1 MNIDFLD
8 ELNNEQ
14 RDAVEYCDGPS
25 LVVAGAGSGKTR
37 VLTYKI
43 AYLLM
48 RGLRPYNILALTFTN
63 KAAREMKE
71 RIANLVGDETARYL
85 QMGTFHSIFAR
96 ILRAEADKIG
106 FNPTFTIYD
115 QSDSQSLIKTI
126 IKDMQLDE
134 KMYKASSIHA
144 KISMAKNQLVLP
156 AQFGGVMGVNRQTPA
171 VSDIYAEYAQRC
183 RKANAMDFDD
193 LLVYTYILFRENED
207 VCRKYAERFKYIL
220 VDEYQDTNKV
230 QQMIIDLITRFHHN
244 ICVVGDDAQSIYSFR
259 GARIDNIL
267 NFSKNYPEVK
277 TFKLERNYRSTKC
290 IVRAANSLIRHNR
303 NRIDKNVYSE
313 KEDGEKIIYRP
324 LFTDREEA
332 AVVASDIEAYRRKLS
347 INYDGIA
354 ILYRTNAQSRS
365 FEDALRQRRIP
376 YKIYGGLSFYQR
388 KEIKNMTAYFRLV
401 TNTGDEEAFKR
412 IINYPARGI
421 GATTLA
427 KVSQAAREHE
437 CSMWDVI
444 CNPKECGLDVSRSV
458 IAKFDAFTE
467 LISGFIERVNRVDAF
482 ALGKEIAEKSGVE
495 ADIRSDKS
503 VEGLSRQENM
513 EEFFSALKAFV
524 DENNA
529 EGREGHVFMNDFLQ
543 EVSLLTT
550 VDEGDS
556 AETGPV
562 VTLMTAH
569 SAKGLEFPVVF
580 VVGMEEGIFPNVMC
594 SDTLAAIEEERRL
607 FYVAMT
613 RAERVCVLTSAE
625 KRYRFG
631 QLEFQTPSKFI
642 DEIDQSLVRR
652 VESSYSSS
660 YNDSFS
666 SSNNKSFSSYGGNYS
681 SNNSSYGSSYS
692 SSNYSSRP
700 YGEPKIQKTVK
711 VEIPNPSSMR
721 RIKHEVTDS
730 VAATNFSSRYNLSV
744 GDRISHSRFGEG
756 TVVAMTGTGDN
767 LKAEVKFDVEGNKT
781 LLLKFAKFEKI

>member
-8 ELNNEQ
+8 ELNSEQ
-14 RDAVEYCDGPS
+14 RAAVEYCDGPS
-25 LVVAGAGSGKTR
+25 LVIAGAGSGKTR

-63 KAAREMKE
+63 KAAREMKN
-71 RIANLVGDETARYL
+71 RIAGLVGEETARYL
-85 QMGTFHSIFAR
+85 NMGTFHSVFAR
-96 ILRAEADKIG
+96 ILRAEAEKIG
-106 FNPTFTIYD
+106 FTSSFTIYD

-126 IKDMQLDE
+126 IKDMQLDD
-134 KMYKASSIHA
+134 KQYKPAAVHG

-156 AQFGGVMGVNRQTPA
+156 AAYGGVMGVNRQMPN
-171 VSDIYAEYAQRC
+171 VGDIYVEYVSRC

-193 LLVYTYILFRENED
+193 LLVYTYMLFRDNED
-207 VCRKYAERFKYIL
+207 ICKKYASKFTYIL
-220 VDEYQDTNKV
+220 VDEYQDTNRV

-267 NFSKNYPEVK
+267 NFSSAYPNVK
-277 TFKLERNYRSTKC
+277 TFKLVRNYRSTKC
-290 IVRAANSLIRHNR
+290 IVQAANSLIRHNR
-303 NRIDKNVYSE
+303 NRIDKDVYSE
-313 KEDGEKIIYRP
+313 KEYGEKIIYRS

-332 AVVASDIEAYRRKLS
+332 SVVASDIELYRRKLN
-347 INYDGIA
+347 IGYDGIA

-365 FEDALRQRRIP
+365 FEEALRQRRIP

-401 TNTGDEEAFKR
+401 TNPGDEEAFKR
-412 IINYPARGI
+412 VINYPARGI

-427 KVSQAAREHE
+427 KISMAARESN
-437 CSMWDVI
+437 CSMWEVI
-444 CNPKECGLDVSRSV
+444 CNPTECGLEVSKGV
-458 IAKFDAFTE
+458 ITKLDKFTD
-467 LISGFIERVNRVDAF
+467 LISGFIEKVNSIDAF
-482 ALGKEIAEKSGVE
+482 ELGTMIAKESGVE
-495 ADIRSDKS
+495 EDIRSDKS

-524 DENNA
+524 DENNNA
-529 EGREGHVFMNDFLQ
+529 GREGHVFMNDFLQ

-556 AETGPV
+556 SEEGPV

-580 VVGMEEGIFPNVMC
+580 IVGMEEGIFPNAMC

-607 FYVAMT
+607 FYVALT
-613 RAERVCVLTSAE
+613 RAEKVCVITSVE

-631 QLEFQTPSKFI
+631 NLEFQNPSPFI
-642 DEIDQSLVRR
+642 REIDSSLVRTIDGNFSS
-652 VESSYSSS
+652 SSYS
-660 YNDSFS
+660 D
-666 SSNNKSFSSYGGNYS
+666 
-681 SNNSSYGSSYS
+681 NSSYSHNTSSFGGF
-692 SSNYSSRP
+692 SSRSFRESEVRNVRP
-700 YGEPKIQKTVK
+700 
-711 VEIPNPSSMR
+711 EIPDMGSMR
-721 RIKHEVTDS
+721 RIKREVTTPEPS
-730 VAATNFSSRYNLSV
+730 VDYCARYNLRV
-744 GDRISHSRFGEG
+744 GDRISHSRFGNG
-756 TVVAMTGTGDN
+756 TVEAITGNGDN
-767 LKAEVKFDVEGNKT
+767 IKAEVLFDTEGKRN
-781 LLLKFAKFEKI
+781 LLLKFARFSKM

>member
-8 ELNNEQ
+8 ELNSEQ

-48 RGLRPYNILALTFTN
+48 KGMRPYNILALTFTN

-71 RIANLVGDETARYL
+71 RIARLVGGDTARYL
-85 QMGTFHSIFAR
+85 QMGTFHSVFAR

-106 FNPTFTIYD
+106 FTPTFTIYD

-134 KMYKASSIHA
+134 KMYKPSSVHA
-144 KISMAKNQLVLP
+144 RISMAKNQLVM
-156 AQFGGVMGVNRQTPA
+156 AQQYGAVMGHNRQVPA
-171 VSDIYAEYAQRC
+171 IPDIFAEYSLRC

-193 LLVYTYILFRENED
+193 LLVYTYVLFHENED
-207 VCRKYAERFKYIL
+207 VCRKYAERFRYIL

-267 NFSKNYPEVK
+267 NFSKNYPDVR

-303 NRIDKNVYSE
+303 HRIEKNVYSE
-313 KEDGEKIIYRP
+313 KEDGDKIIWRSLY
-324 LFTDREEA
+324 TDREEA
-332 AVVASDIEAYRRKLS
+332 AVVAGDIEAYRRKLN
-347 INYDGIA
+347 IGYDGIA

-365 FEDALRQRRIP
+365 FEEALRQRRIP

-401 TNTGDEEAFKR
+401 TNPGDEEAFKR
-412 IINYPARGI
+412 VINYPARGI

-427 KVSQAAREHE
+427 KISQAARESG

-444 CNPKECGLDVSRSV
+444 CNPSECGLSLGKAV
-458 IAKFDAFTE
+458 ISKLDKFTAM
-467 LISGFIERVNRVDAF
+467 ISGFIEKVYSMDAYE
-482 ALGKEIAEKSGVE
+482 LGRIIAKESGVE
-495 ADIRSDKS
+495 DDIVSDKS
-503 VEGLSRQENM
+503 VEGLSRKENVD
-513 EEFFSALKAFV
+513 EFFSALKGFV

-529 EGREGHVFMNDFLQ
+529 AGREGHVFMNDFLQ

-550 VDEGDS
+550 VDESDS
-556 AETGPV
+556 SDNGPV

-580 VVGMEEGIFPNVMC
+580 IVGMEEGIFPNVMC
-594 SDTLAAIEEERRL
+594 SDSLAAIEEERRL
-607 FYVAMT
+607 FYVAIT
-613 RAERVCVLTSAE
+613 RAERVCVITCAE

-642 DEIDQSLVRR
+642 GEIDSSLIRKV
-652 VESSYSSS
+652 SSGSYSSS
-660 YNDSFS
+660 YDDTYTSFRTGGRS
-666 SSNNKSFSSYGGNYS
+666 SSYD
-681 SNNSSYGSSYS
+681 
-692 SSNYSSRP
+692 
-700 YGEPKIQKTVK
+700 EPVFHRSVK
-711 VEIPNPSSMR
+711 VEIPDDNSIR
-721 RIKHEVTDS
+721 RIKREVSASS
-730 VAATNFSSRYNLSV
+730 VSSISHSSKYNLSV
-744 GDRISHSRFGEG
+744 GDRISHSRFGVG
-756 TVVAMTGTGDN
+756 SVLSMTGSDDN
-767 LKAEVKFDVEGNKT
+767 LKALVDFETEGKKL
-781 LLLKFAKFEKI
+781 LLLKFAKFEKL